1 MTAILRC
8 FVFVEGDDDERFFD
22 HVVRSKLETR
32 YSVIQVWKY
41 AQKSPSKVNNF
52 LRTIALMRAEYVFLA
67 DLNGEP
73 CVTAKKTRLQERY
86 QCIDTGKIMIVC
98 REIESWYLA
107 GIDKTIAKRLK
118 IALPGS
124 TDNVGK
130 EKFESLM
137 PKRFPSRVDFMVEVL
152 KQFSVDFA
160 GKRNQSFR
168 YFISKYV

>member
-1 MTAILRC
+1 MSAILRF

-52 LRTIALMRAEYVFLA
+52 LRTIALMGAEYVFLA

-86 QCIDTGKIMIVC
+86 QCIDTGKIMVVC

-107 GIDKTIAKRLK
+107 GINEAVAKSFK
-118 IALPGS
+118 ITFPGR

-137 PKRFPSRVDFMVEVL
+137 PKGFASRVDFLVEVL
-152 KQFSVDFA
+152 KQFSEDHA
-160 GKRNQSFR
+160 RKRNQSFR